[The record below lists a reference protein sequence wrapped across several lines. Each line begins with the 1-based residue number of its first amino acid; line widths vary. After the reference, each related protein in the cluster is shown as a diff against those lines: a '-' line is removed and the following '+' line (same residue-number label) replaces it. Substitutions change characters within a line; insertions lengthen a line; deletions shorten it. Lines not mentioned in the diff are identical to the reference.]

1 MNDRGA
7 GAIVEVVG
15 VVVVVDTS
23 RVDGGG
29 GGGGVGVDVYVV
41 GDGDGDGVVDACYDR
56 GAPLFF
62 YLTLLTL
69 GAQDMS

>member
-23 RVDGGG
+23 RVDG